1 MKQAMTISKDQ
12 VRAIYEQP
20 FNELLFKAMSVH
32 REHHAASKIQL
43 STLLSI
49 KTGACVEDCSYC
61 AQSARYDT
69 GLKAEPLMKA
79 PEVLE
84 KARAAKAAGAD
95 RFCMGAAWKQV
106 ADKDMPELE
115 AMVRGVKELGLETCM
130 TLGSLSQAQ
139 ADRFKDA
146 GLDYYN
152 HNLDTSRDY
161 YSDII
166 TTRCFEERL
175 ETLKHVRE
183 AGIHV
188 CSGGILGMG
197 ESREDR
203 IGLLA
208 ELANLP
214 VPPESV
220 PINRLVAIPGT
231 PLAGKPLI
239 DAIEFVRAVATARI
253 LMPQAQVRLSAGR
266 ESMSEELQ
274 TLCFLAGANSIFFGE
289 KLLTTDNPAEDEDLK
304 LFAKLGFEAAK
315 SSR

>member
-1 MKQAMTISKDQ
+1 VASKAEVQ
-12 VRAIYEQP
+12 GIYELP
-20 FNELLFKAMSVH
+20 FHELIFKAMTVH
-32 REHHAASKIQL
+32 REHHEPGKVQL

-69 GLKAEPLMKA
+69 GLKPEPLMKSD
-79 PEVLE
+79 EVLE
-84 KARAAKAAGAD
+84 KAKAAKAAGAD

-115 AMVRGVKELGLETCM
+115 AMVKGVKELGLETCM
-130 TLGSLSQAQ
+130 TLGSLSKEQAG
-139 ADRFKDA
+139 RFKDA

-161 YSDII
+161 YADII

-175 ETLKHVRE
+175 ETLSFVRE
-183 AGIHV
+183 AGISV

-197 ESREDR
+197 ESRADR
-203 IGLLA
+203 IGLLS
-208 ELANLP
+208 ELSSLP

-231 PLAGKPLI
+231 PLETQPLI
-239 DAIEFVRAVATARI
+239 DALEFVRVIATARI
-253 LMPQAQVRLSAGR
+253 LMPKSQVRLSAGR
-266 ESMSEELQ
+266 ESMSEEMQ
-274 TLCFLAGANSIFFGE
+274 ALCFLAGANSIFFGE
-289 KLLTTDNPAEDEDLK
+289 KLLTTSNPEQDQDMK
-304 LFAKLGFEAAK
+304 LLAKLGMEAANGT
-315 SSR
+315 R